1 MSSSSSRGVAEEKQK
16 EGLGPQRP
24 SLIAERA
31 PSSLRRRCFETKP
44 PMLAEPAFCKR
55 ERRAEKKRKKRR
67 FFQCLVIDSRKEKI
81 EEVIFFF
88 FTFIERKLKTCR
100 PTSRLS
106 SRG

>member
-81 EEVIFFF
+81 EEM
-88 FTFIERKLKTCR
+88 KK
-100 PTSRLS
+100 
-106 SRG
+106 